1 MIRFLLG
8 RLLRAGLTVF
18 LVLVI
23 TFAGARLS
31 GSPLDFLSDEGMTTE
46 ARAALAAEFG
56 LDQPLPVQFAGYLG
70 EMAQGRFGQSIAQ
83 RRPVLAVYA
92 EALPT
97 TLRLTL
103 ISLAITLFAG
113 IPLGILAA
121 AREGR
126 SSGIAAAGIVFI
138 GYAVPHF
145 LLGIILALIF
155 GLALGW
161 LPTIG
166 QDSWRHYIL
175 PAITLAAGLTA
186 AVARF
191 LQEGLRDVLA
201 ADYIRTAR
209 AAGIAE
215 ARVLLILALRNAM
228 LPVLTVLGLHIG
240 GMLAGSLIIE
250 NVFAMRGIG
259 QAFIGAVQQRDYPV
273 LQFGVIGLA
282 LVVVTANMA
291 VDVLY
296 ALVDPRLR
304 RTT

>member
-1 MIRFLLG
+1 MTRFLLR
-8 RLLRAGLTVF
+8 RLLRAGLTVWV
-18 LVLVI
+18 VLLI
-23 TFAGARLS
+23 AFAGARLS
-31 GSPLDFLSDEGMTTE
+31 GSPLDHLSDEGMT
-46 ARAALAAEFG
+46 ADQRAALAAEFG
-56 LDQPLPVQFAGYLG
+56 LDQPLPVQFAGYLR
-70 EMAQGRFGQSIAQ
+70 EMARGHFGSSIAQ
-83 RRPVLAVYA
+83 RRPVLAIYA

-103 ISLAITLFAG
+103 ASLAITLIVG
-113 IPLGILAA
+113 IPLGVIAA
-121 AREGR
+121 VAEGR
-126 SSGIAAAGIVFI
+126 ALGLAAAGIAFI

-145 LLGIILALIF
+145 LLGILLVLVF

-161 LPTIG
+161 LPVIG
-166 QDSWRHYIL
+166 QESWRHFVL
-175 PAITLAAGLTA
+175 PAATLAAGLTA
-186 AVARF
+186 AIARF
-191 LQEGLRDVLA
+191 LHEGMREVLA

-215 ARVLLILALRNAM
+215 WRVLLLLALRNAL

-273 LQFGVIGLA
+273 LQFGVIALA
-282 LVVVTANMA
+282 GVVVAANML

-296 ALVDPRLR
+296 AFVDPRLR
-304 RTT
+304 RGG